1 MCGRVEWSGGNLV
14 CWWVKAVKAV
24 KPVPSSHHT
33 PSANRT
39 YTELIAAYVIQFL
52 RFLVIHYFEVT
63 MVCKPGQKLRNPLL
77 SS

>member
-1 MCGRVEWSGGNLV
+1 MHGGWRVCGRVEWSGGNLV

-52 RFLVIHYFEVT
+52 R
-63 MVCKPGQKLRNPLL
+63 LL
-77 SS
+77 APANNNTLL